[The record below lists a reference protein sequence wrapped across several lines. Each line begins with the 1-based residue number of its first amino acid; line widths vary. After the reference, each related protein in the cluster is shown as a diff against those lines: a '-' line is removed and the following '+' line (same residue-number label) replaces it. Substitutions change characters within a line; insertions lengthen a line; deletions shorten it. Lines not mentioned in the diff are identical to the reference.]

1 MKIEKEVK
9 AVIAEI
15 TAADK
20 IDLTDRLAD
29 DLGMDSL
36 STVSMFV
43 MLEERLEIT
52 FDESDMDMSEIET
65 VEDVVRLTEKSM
77 ESV

>member
-29 DLGMDSL
+29 DLGMDSF

>member
-20 IDLTDRLAD
+20 IDLTDRLTD

>member
-1 MKIEKEVK
+1 
-9 AVIAEI
+9 
-15 TAADK
+15 
-20 IDLTDRLAD
+20 
-29 DLGMDSL
+29 MDSL